1 MHFIQTFFL
10 FTDNYTLRSPDPTSV
25 TDDELVAAASEAN
38 AHEFILGLGSG
49 YDTVVGERGVLL
61 SGGQRQRIA
70 LARALV
76 SRPR

>member
-1 MHFIQTFFL
+1 M
-10 FTDNYTLRSPDPTSV
+10 LRSPDPTSV
-25 TDDELVAAASEAN
+25 TDEDLVAAASEAN

>member
-1 MHFIQTFFL
+1 M
-10 FTDNYTLRSPDPTSV
+10 TDE
-25 TDDELVAAASEAN
+25 ELVAAASEAN